1 MTSTH
6 TQEEAST
13 PPDGAAIP
21 EGGAI
26 ENGAA
31 QEGGSLLKVAVEALS
46 LSRSFF
52 ELLILELRLAA
63 QSIPK
68 IIFLALAALLLMVFA
83 WLSFAATIAWV
94 SAVVFHSTG
103 WGIFAFLVLQLVAL
117 FVCAQ
122 LIRRFSRRLTLPNS
136 RGFLKQLEDSFN
148 ASDR

>member
-1 MTSTH
+1 MTSTN
-6 TQEEAST
+6 TQEEA
-13 PPDGAAIP
+13 AAPP
-21 EGGAI
+21 EGASL
-26 ENGAA
+26 ENGPA
-31 QEGGSLLKVAVEALS
+31 QESASLLKLAGETLS

-83 WLSFAATIAWV
+83 WLSFAATIAWI

-117 FVCAQ
+117 FACAQ